1 MQAFSPYGD
10 LVNVKVLAGKGCGLV
25 TYSNRAS
32 AEEATR
38 MLKGSQMGGNTARL
52 SWAHLSANKQD
63 QQNGYY
69 ARLNCFDPS
78 GSGWSLQFGS
88 EGCGFFQLGNFSEDM
103 MNDGQI
109 TFMGAGLVL
118 KRGFSGTASGNGG
131 LEKKFWQWIEQM
143 YSKLFLEMAY
153 DRPTGRMSR
162 ISICAVAYNAI
173 CQAFKD
179 LYDLYL
185 MLVYVASRYS
195 PDSWDEPLR
204 DARPFGES
212 ILQHSREERSLD
224 FRGGVG
230 VPLVSFRLEYTLRL
244 TAKHWIPRGSSAF
257 VGWSLCTMDCCCC
270 SYSRNSVISFVVP
283 CAG

>member
-1 MQAFSPYGD
+1 
-10 LVNVKVLAGKGCGLV
+10 
-25 TYSNRAS
+25 
-32 AEEATR
+32 
-38 MLKGSQMGGNTARL
+38 
-52 SWAHLSANKQD
+52 
-63 QQNGYY
+63 
-69 ARLNCFDPS
+69 
-78 GSGWSLQFGS
+78 
-88 EGCGFFQLGNFSEDM
+88 
-103 MNDGQI
+103 
-109 TFMGAGLVL
+109 MGAGLVL

-230 VPLVSFRLEYTLRL
+230 VPLVSLRLEYTPRL